1 MAKLFGTD
9 GIRGLVNDKNINSE
23 MAFKIGKVLAGYCQK
38 ISKNPKIIIA
48 RDTRESGPMLEM
60 ALSAGIRANG
70 GEVIFAG
77 IIPTPGLAF
86 LVREEKADA
95 GVVISASHNDYAYNG
110 FKIFKNNG
118 TKLNDS
124 EEAELE
130 NIILKETTEINLAK
144 DSSYQSEKLFYREE
158 NLINKY
164 VAFLLSSLP
173 PELNFNGVKIVLD
186 CSHGSTYEI
195 APRIFK
201 QLGAEVDPIFIQP
214 DGKNINANCG
224 SQHTETLQIAVK
236 NNQADVGLA
245 FDGDGDRLI
254 AVAEN
259 GGALT
264 GEHLLYIYSQLFLAN
279 GWLKNNLVVSTV
291 MSNIGFLNALRAM
304 GATHRV
310 ADVGDRAVFFEMGK
324 SGAVLGGEE
333 SGHIVFSKFHTT
345 GDGILSALM
354 LVWAMKHYNKPL
366 SELSAQFA
374 LAPKLLLNVEVKEK
388 LDLFSIPEISQVIK
402 EVEDCLGSE
411 GRVLVRYSGTE
422 PLCRVMIEGKDENA
436 ISRLADKIGRAIKN
450 NLS

>member
-310 ADVGDRAVFFEMGK
+310 ADVGDRAVFFEMIK

-333 SGHIVFSKFHTT
+333 SGHIIFSKF
-345 GDGILSALM
+345 L
-354 LVWAMKHYNKPL
+354 
-366 SELSAQFA
+366 
-374 LAPKLLLNVEVKEK
+374 
-388 LDLFSIPEISQVIK
+388 
-402 EVEDCLGSE
+402 
-411 GRVLVRYSGTE
+411 
-422 PLCRVMIEGKDENA
+422 
-436 ISRLADKIGRAIKN
+436 
-450 NLS
+450 